1 MNNRLYCT
9 FVEPNEINEI
19 SKKIQSSYKV
29 LFDKIFVLES
39 LDGEK
44 VMLTYNVDLGN
55 SNGEF
60 AIGNTILVHR
70 KKQTNTLY
78 TINALNELI
87 KSLNNGVLDKSY
99 SINWDD
105 YKNCILLV
113 QADGYKKI
121 KKENH
126 KEMTK
131 AKLFNYLIQSKETD
145 QNMYTLSVIHTALKK
160 FKTKIVL
167 YNYDAFVFDFCDVEY
182 DGLFKTLEHIV
193 SDEYPISIKKGN
205 HYGALYEI

>member
-9 FVEPNEINEI
+9 FVEVNEVEEI
-19 SKKIQSSYKV
+19 SERIQSSYKV
-29 LFDKIFVLES
+29 LFNKIFVLES

-44 VMLTYNVDLGN
+44 IMLTYNVDLGN
-55 SNGEF
+55 SNSEF

-99 SINWDD
+99 SINWND

-113 QADGYKKI
+113 QTDGYKKI
-121 KKENH
+121 
-126 KEMTK
+126 
-131 AKLFNYLIQSKETD
+131 D
-145 QNMYTLSVIHTALKK
+145 
-160 FKTKIVL
+160 TKI
-167 YNYDAFVFDFCDVEY
+167 
-182 DGLFKTLEHIV
+182 K
-193 SDEYPISIKKGN
+193 
-205 HYGALYEI
+205 EIINLS

>member
-9 FVEPNEINEI
+9 FVEPNEIKETCNR
-19 SKKIQSSYKV
+19 IQSSYKV

-39 LDGEK
+39 LNEDK
-44 VMLTYNVDLGN
+44 TMLTYNVDLGN

-99 SINWDD
+99 SINWND
-105 YKNCILLV
+105 YKNCILFV

-121 KKENH
+121 
-126 KEMTK
+126 
-131 AKLFNYLIQSKETD
+131 D
-145 QNMYTLSVIHTALKK
+145 
-160 FKTKIVL
+160 TKIK
-167 YNYDAFVFDFCDVEY
+167 E
-182 DGLFKTLEHIV
+182 IV
-193 SDEYPISIKKGN
+193 N
-205 HYGALYEI
+205 L

>member
-9 FVEPNEINEI
+9 FVEANEVKEV
-19 SKKIQSSYKV
+19 SERIQSSYKV

-39 LDGEK
+39 LEGDK
-44 VMLTYNVDLGN
+44 TMLTYNVDLGN
-55 SNGEF
+55 SNTEF

-87 KSLNNGVLDKSY
+87 KSLNGGILDKSY

-113 QADGYKKI
+113 QADGYKKV
-121 KKENH
+121 N
-126 KEMTK
+126 
-131 AKLFNYLIQSKETD
+131 
-145 QNMYTLSVIHTALKK
+145 
-160 FKTKIVL
+160 TKI
-167 YNYDAFVFDFCDVEY
+167 
-182 DGLFKTLEHIV
+182 K
-193 SDEYPISIKKGN
+193 
-205 HYGALYEI
+205 EIINLS

>member
-9 FVEPNEINEI
+9 FIEPDEVKEI
-19 SKKIQSSYKV
+19 SEKIQSSYKV

-39 LDGEK
+39 LDGDK
-44 VMLTYNVDLGN
+44 IMLTYNVDLGN
-55 SNGEF
+55 SNNEF

-78 TINALNELI
+78 TINALNEII

-121 KKENH
+121 
-126 KEMTK
+126 
-131 AKLFNYLIQSKETD
+131 D
-145 QNMYTLSVIHTALKK
+145 
-160 FKTKIVL
+160 TKIR
-167 YNYDAFVFDFCDVEY
+167 
-182 DGLFKTLEHIV
+182 
-193 SDEYPISIKKGN
+193 
-205 HYGALYEI
+205 EIINLS